1 MAITKTTVYLTAAD
15 YRRLKALARATDR
28 TTAALVRE
36 AVAQY
41 ARRHA
46 PGARAKSLGAGRS
59 GRGDVAERA
68 EELLGGLGRRRVTSR
83 TPGASSLRS
92 LAETRALRT
101 CALPT

>member
-68 EELLGGLGRRRVTSR
+68 EELLGGPGRRRATS
-83 TPGASSLRS
+83 TPGRGPAASLGCRASSS
-92 LAETRALRT
+92 ASSPA
-101 CALPT
+101 